1 MQTRRDQLQ
10 AYRYLVRR
18 VLAAM
23 LGSDPEAIE
32 QPMRRVTTSTF
43 AGVMVGAVAC
53 AGVALY
59 AWLGNSNSSKW
70 KSAAATSIIVEKET
84 GALYVYL
91 DKSVLA
97 GSAPQNQPTP
107 TPAPGPPSDKNMLL
121 MPIRNATSA
130 MLLRGAGMTKVS
142 VSRDSLAGVPRGPEI
157 GIAKAPNAVP
167 LKESLVS
174 APWAM
179 CATAHIIDEQ
189 TTPEVDLLI
198 GTKESTVGGANVGDR
213 GLLVQGPDRRYYL
226 VWHGKRLATEERA
239 LASIRL
245 STSSAIQVSQEWLRA
260 LPAGQDLAGPTVNG
274 RRTDSPVTLPDGRR
288 ATIGE
293 VFRVSNPDRYY
304 LMASDGFA
312 EITDVQAQILL
323 GTGVAFSDRQTQ
335 TSLTD
340 IGLSTVLEHLSKQH
354 GGDLSVADLPAKTPT
369 LVSLPSPDTPLCL
382 WYDNNN
388 AGDKPQQH
396 LTTGGTLPASVD
408 IDAGRGTRPRIVVP
422 PGGGALAALLPAP
435 GVAPSG
441 YYLITESGEKF
452 PVPNKETLTRLGY
465 EGVDPLPVPPPLLNL
480 IPTGPALSEQAA
492 LHADQLTGASDA
504 TGN

>member
-32 QPMRRVTTSTF
+32 QPMRRVTASTF

-59 AWLGNSNSSKW
+59 AWLADSNSSKW
-70 KSAAATSIIVEKET
+70 KNEAATSLIVEKET
-84 GALYVYL
+84 GALYVYR
-91 DKSVLA
+91 DKSLLDPTT
-97 GSAPQNQPTP
+97 SNQPP
-107 TPAPGPPSDKNMLL
+107 PVPGQGSDKNMLL

-130 MLLRGAGMTKVS
+130 MLLMGSGMTKVS
-142 VSRDSLAGVPRGPEI
+142 VGRDSLAGIPRGPEI

-179 CATAHIIDEQ
+179 CATAHVIDEE
-189 TTPEVDLLI
+189 TKPEVDLLI
-198 GTKESTVGGANVGDR
+198 GTKEDTVGGRNVGER
-213 GLLVQGPDRRYYL
+213 GLLVQGPDKRYYL
-226 VWHGKRLATEERA
+226 VWHGKRLATEPRA
-239 LASIRL
+239 LASIDL
-245 STSSAIQVSQEWLRA
+245 SASSAIQVSEEWLRA
-260 LPAGQDLAGPTVNG
+260 LPAGQDLAGPTVEG
-274 RRTDSPVTLPDGRR
+274 RKKPGPVTLDDT
-288 ATIGE
+288 AETTIGE
-293 VFRVSNPDRYY
+293 VFHVSDPDRFY
-304 LMASDGFA
+304 LMNHDGFA
-312 EITDVQAQILL
+312 EITEVQARILV
-323 GTGVAFSDRQTQ
+323 GTGVAFSNGQPQ
-335 TSLTD
+335 TSRTEV
-340 IGLSTVLEHLSKQH
+340 GLSTVLAHLSADH
-354 GGDLSVADLPAKTPT
+354 DGDLRVADLPAKTPA

-382 WYDNNN
+382 WYDNNP
-388 AGDKPQQH
+388 AGDKAQQH
-396 LTTGGTLPASVD
+396 LTTGGTLPPSVD
-408 IDAGRGTRPRIVVP
+408 IDAGRGSRPRIVVP

-452 PVPNKETLTRLGY
+452 PVPNKETLALLGY
-465 EGVDPLPVPPPLLNL
+465 DGVDPLPVPPPLLNL
-480 IPTGPALSEQAA
+480 IPTGPALSSQAA
-492 LHADQLTGASDA
+492 SHADQLTAASTT